1 MDTFQPL
8 LLFLFLGLGM
18 LVVFEIPEKQARFYF
33 ESRPLLFK
41 ERCACVC
48 VPVESLVVQIHGSL
62 RGTCYVHSDSG
73 VCTGAQLTGS

>member
-33 ESRPLLFK
+33 ESRPFFLK
-41 ERCACVC
+41 SGVCVC

-62 RGTCYVHSDSG
+62 RGTRYVRSD
-73 VCTGAQLTGS
+73 

>member
-33 ESRPLLFK
+33 ESRPFFLK
-41 ERCACVC
+41 SGVCVC
-48 VPVESLVVQIHGSL
+48 VYLLSLWWFRYTAL
-62 RGTCYVHSDSG
+62 SG
-73 VCTGAQLTGS
+73 VHATYAQIRAFVLGHS